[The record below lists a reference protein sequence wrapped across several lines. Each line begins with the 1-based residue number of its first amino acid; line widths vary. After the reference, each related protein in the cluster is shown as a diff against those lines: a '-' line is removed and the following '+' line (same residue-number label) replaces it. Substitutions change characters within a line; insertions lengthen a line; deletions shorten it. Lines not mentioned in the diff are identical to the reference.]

1 MGEEFLMNKN
11 TCCFFGHR
19 DTPSEISDKLEQTI
33 IDLIENK
40 SVDTFYVGNQGSF
53 DFMVRETLKRLK
65 VKYPH
70 INYSVVLAYMPGK
83 REEYEDY
90 SDTIYPDGLENVPR
104 KFAIDRRNK
113 WLVDNSDYVIAY
125 ISRSFG
131 GAAKF
136 YELAVKRKKNVI
148 NLYDTE
154 RAQPC

>member
-1 MGEEFLMNKN
+1 MQNI
-11 TCCFFGHR
+11 CCFFGHR
-19 DTPSEISDKLEQTI
+19 DTPNSIESKLEQTI

-40 SVDTFYVGNQGSF
+40 SVDTFYVGNQGGF
-53 DFMVRETLKRLK
+53 DALVRSTLKKLK
-65 VKYPH
+65 QKYPH
-70 INYSVVLAYMPGK
+70 INYAVVLAYMPTKKNG
-83 REEYEDY
+83 RDY

-113 WLVDNSDYVIAY
+113 WLIDNSDYVVVY
-125 ISRSFG
+125 ISRSYG

>member
-19 DTPSEISDKLEQTI
+19 DTPSNIKSKLEQTI
-33 IDLIENK
+33 IYLIENK

-53 DFMVRETLKRLK
+53 DFMVRRTLKKLK

-70 INYSVVLAYMPGK
+70 INYTVVLAYMPTEKDGK
-83 REEYEDY
+83 DY

-136 YELAVKRKKNVI
+136 YDLAVKHKKEVI
-148 NLYDTE
+148 SL
-154 RAQPC
+154 CCMKK

>member
-1 MGEEFLMNKN
+1 MNKN

-53 DFMVRETLKRLK
+53 DGMVRNTLKKLK

-70 INYSVVLAYMPGK
+70 INYTVVLAYMPTEKNGK
-83 REEYEDY
+83 DY

-136 YELAVKRKKNVI
+136 YELAIKRKKNVI